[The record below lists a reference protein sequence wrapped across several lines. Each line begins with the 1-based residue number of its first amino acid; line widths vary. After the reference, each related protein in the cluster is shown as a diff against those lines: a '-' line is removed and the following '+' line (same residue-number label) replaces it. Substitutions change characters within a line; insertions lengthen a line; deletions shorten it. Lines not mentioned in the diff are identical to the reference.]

1 MFSTLLESKAKTQR
15 SVGGTF
21 VSLVAHATIIV
32 LAIQATLHAGERTNV
47 VETPVQYTEVKHD
60 EPTPPKPPITQVEP
74 PKGSERIVVIDV
86 IPDFLPPIDLMRK
99 PTNENDWLGKP
110 GPVGRDDGPVAAP
123 LPGNTVFAESQVEK
137 PAMPLPGSPT
147 PRYPEILKAAG
158 VEGEVAVSFV
168 VDTLG
173 RAEPGSIKILNSTN
187 ELFGASVKTALPLM
201 RFLPAETNGR
211 KVRQLVQQPFKFTI
225 IR

>member
-15 SVGGTF
+15 SIGGSF
-21 VSLVAHATIIV
+21 VSLVAHATIIG
-32 LAIQATLHAGERTNV
+32 LAIQATLHAGQRTKV
-47 VETPVQYTEVKHD
+47 VNASVQFTEVKPD
-60 EPTPPKPPITQVEP
+60 QPAPPKPAVMQVAP
-74 PKGSERIVVIDV
+74 PKGFQTLTAPLN
-86 IPDFLPPIDLMRK
+86 IPDVLPEIDLTRP
-99 PTNENDWLGKP
+99 PTNPLDWSGKGAP
-110 GPVGRDDGPVAAP
+110 AGRDSGLIIAP
-123 LPGNTVFAESQVEK
+123 PSGNHVYAESQVEK
-137 PAMPLPGSPT
+137 PVMPLPGSPA
-147 PRYPEILKAAG
+147 PRYPDILKAAG

-173 RAEPGSIKILNSTN
+173 RAEPGSITILNSTN
-187 ELFGASVKTALPLM
+187 ELFGASVKSALPLM